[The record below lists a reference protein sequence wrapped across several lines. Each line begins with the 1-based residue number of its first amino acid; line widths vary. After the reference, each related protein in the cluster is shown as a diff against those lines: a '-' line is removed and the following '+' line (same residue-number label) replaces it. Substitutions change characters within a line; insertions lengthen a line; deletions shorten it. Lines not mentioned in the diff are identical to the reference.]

1 MSKKS
6 VAINTIQEFEEFI
19 KQAKSG
25 THQEVESLKISNST
39 IISQDQIQELSTLL
53 PNLKEL
59 DYKKD
64 TLNIYGS
71 FINEDEDDEDE
82 DEHGACGCCRTDRYE

>member
-1 MSKKS
+1 MSKT
-6 VAINTIQEFEEFI
+6 ATINTIQEFEEFI
-19 KQAKSG
+19 KQVKSG
-25 THQEVESLKISNST
+25 SHQDIEAVKVSNSAT
-39 IISQDQIQELSTLL
+39 LSQAQIQELSTLL

-64 TLNIYGS
+64 TLDIYGS
-71 FINEDEDDEDE
+71 SINEDEDDDDE